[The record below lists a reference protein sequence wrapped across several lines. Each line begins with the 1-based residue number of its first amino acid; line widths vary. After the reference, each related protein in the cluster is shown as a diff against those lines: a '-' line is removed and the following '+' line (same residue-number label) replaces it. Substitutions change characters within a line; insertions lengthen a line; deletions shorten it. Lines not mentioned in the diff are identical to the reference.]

1 MSQSSSI
8 LPSILPS
15 TLPSTGTFPADSTAG
30 SLRERKKARTRAAL
44 IEVSQRLFAERGYH
58 GATLDDICG
67 EVEITPQTLLRYFE
81 SKAHLA
87 LAPARD
93 PQERLIETLS
103 DPARDPAHGADT
115 ITVWRRFLE
124 REGEVVDTPTGLTTT
139 YLQNLRAFRQ
149 WTDRDPVLIAASS
162 DLERSLR
169 EALADALATDRAVP
183 ADDLHSV
190 LIAALLVAGRGAVW
204 DRWLDRPPEG
214 GSLTGDLL
222 SVVDYA
228 VESLPRGSARRVLRL
243 VE

>member
-1 MSQSSSI
+1 MSVRANEANS
-8 LPSILPS
+8 
-15 TLPSTGTFPADSTAG
+15 PAT
-30 SLRERKKARTRAAL
+30 SLRERKKAKTRALL
-44 IEVSQRLFAERGYH
+44 IEVSQRLFAERGYD
-58 GATLDDICG
+58 GTTLDDICD

-93 PQERLIETLS
+93 PQDRLVDLLEDPERE
-103 DPARDPAHGADT
+103 AGVGGDT
-115 ITVWRRFLE
+115 IELWRRFLE
-124 REGEVVDTPTGLTTT
+124 REGDAVDTPTGLTTT
-139 YLQNLRAFRQ
+139 YLQNLRAFRR

-162 DLERSLR
+162 DLERALR
-169 EALADALATDRAVP
+169 DALAAALAADRGAP
-183 ADDLHSV
+183 TDDLHSM

-228 VESLPRGSARRVLRL
+228 VERLPRSSARRLLRL

>member
-1 MSQSSSI
+1 MTPAAVTTTASSS
-8 LPSILPS
+8 
-15 TLPSTGTFPADSTAG
+15 

-58 GATLDDICG
+58 DTTLDDICN

-93 PQERLIETLS
+93 PQDRLIETLS
-103 DPARDPAHGADT
+103 DPVRDRQRGGDT
-115 ITVWRRFLE
+115 IMVWRRFLE
-124 REGEVVDTPTGLTTT
+124 REGEAVGAPTGLTTT

-169 EALADALATDRAVP
+169 EALAAALAADRSAP
-183 ADDLHSV
+183 ADDLHSLLV
-190 LIAALLVAGRGAVW
+190 AALLVAGRGAVW
-204 DRWLDRPPEG
+204 DRWLDRPPDG
-214 GSLTGDLL
+214 GSLTDDLL

-228 VESLPRGSARRVLRL
+228 VESLPRDSAQRLLRL